1 MIKKITSIF
10 IVFLLLLST
19 SHLSFATHFCGG
31 HAAKHALLVDA
42 NDFGCGMEDEI
53 THEETD
59 ECNVQN
65 KCCDTESI
73 DLSIQDSFQLSISK
87 DVSEHQVIMATVAS
101 ILFTIPLT
109 DKNVDLYPDYQ
120 PPLYEKDIPVL
131 FQSFLI

>member
-1 MIKKITSIF
+1 MKKITSILLTLF
-10 IVFLLLLST
+10 FLVSS

-31 HAAKHALLVDA
+31 HDAKHALLVDA

-73 DLSIQDSFQLSISK
+73 DLSIQDSFQLSVSK
-87 DVSEHQVIMATVAS
+87 DVLEYHFIMTTVAS

-109 DKNVDLYPDYQ
+109 DKNVDLYPNYQ